1 MKLRRN
7 GSGRRLWF
15 ERGRREKSVSVE
27 ETFFSKVFFMASS
40 RVLDLGF
47 AQQFLPSHFAR
58 VSPVS
63 VFYFFPS

>member
-27 ETFFSKVFFMASS
+27 ETFLAKFFSW
-40 RVLDLGF
+40 LLLGF
-47 AQQFLPSHFAR
+47 
-58 VSPVS
+58 
-63 VFYFFPS
+63 